1 MGPVRIGAVESG
13 LVWIGLVRTSPI
25 RSGQVRTG
33 PVRSGPV
40 LTGPV
45 RSGPDRSR
53 LDWPGQDPGSKIVLV
68 KSNSLGDC
76 SVFQAMLF
84 TDFYVCFFFA
94 SSLKQQVKYGL
105 KQTCAHRHV
114 PEHGI
119 VPREYL
125 DA

>member
-1 MGPVRIGAVESG
+1 MEPPVWNEKLRGSCSATLDLEKGGLAGLGRI
-13 LVWIGLVRTSPI
+13 
-25 RSGQVRTG
+25 
-33 PVRSGPV
+33 
-40 LTGPV
+40 
-45 RSGPDRSR
+45 PD
-53 LDWPGQDPGSKIVLV
+53 LANLKIVLV

-84 TDFYVCFFFA
+84 TDVYVCLFA